1 MILGEESELQPAPDV
16 YHVELTEKERA
27 IVLHALNELPVKG
40 ETGLAMLLGLIRQ
53 FKDASLIDAEREW
66 PPDT

>member
-1 MILGEESELQPAPDV
+1 M

-40 ETGLAMLLGLIRQ
+40 KAGLAMLLGLIEQ
-53 FKDASLIDAEREW
+53 FEGAGVVDAERER
-66 PPDT
+66 PPD